1 MTLVVASV
9 PSCPRAGIKHLLL
22 YLLQVP
28 EEVRLACVSLSLGL
42 KLTNK

>member
-9 PSCPRAGIKHLLL
+9 PSCPRAGIKRLLL

-28 EEVRLACVSLSLGL
+28 EEVRLACVGSSLGL

>member
-28 EEVRLACVSLSLGL
+28 EEVRLACVSPSLGL